1 MIPSMQ
7 NFFRLGSALLLILAA
22 GTLTSSFA
30 KVHLDS
36 EAPWPRKH
44 QDHRNTG
51 QTSYPGPVVPDLSG
65 GDLPVSQGGL
75 VFHTFNYDLRTS
87 PAVGPDGTVY
97 AANGTTPIFAIRPD
111 GSLKW
116 DTEGIRAGDSLHS
129 SPALGRETPSGR
141 TVIYM
146 GERNN
151 KVIAISDDGEAG
163 FTTDWMI
170 KFRVDGD
177 ITGSPNLGLDGDQL
191 YASCGC
197 VNGGYLVAYRTEPS
211 PDLIQQAQL
220 PGVPAGEI
228 PWTAY
233 NRGMSAVAPAV
244 NDNAG
249 DPNYGDVY
257 VLDSVGSVEVYSPA
271 GAARWKSVGLGEQ
284 SQKTAPVIAPDGDVF
299 LATDRGVHRI
309 IPPVTGASPSAVA
322 ADWFFP
328 TVGRVRAI
336 PAYADCEK
344 AENPGICEFN
354 DTLYFG
360 DSDGWFYA
368 IDGNTGTLVWYLQ
381 LGRAVTGS
389 AIIDRHGVVYVGTE
403 GDGTVFALRPDR
415 DDLSARQ
422 RILWQHTLG
431 GRVRFQTPVI
441 GVLPE
446 YDATGE
452 VVRDAVTGRI
462 VGQPRLYVGSRHTL
476 FAITGTGGPLPAVP
490 EQEELPAV
498 AEGWDSFG
506 AERLRVPRRARLGV
520 KRPMV
525 RQKVKFRLRNQG
537 LQPTLLT
544 PDIIASR
551 TRLVVDPLDPSTS
564 CPEPL
569 VALDPR
575 SLSMGSSGSRE
586 LRPGEGLTLRY
597 EVVFSC
603 APDPAMTTR
612 REEHN
617 DYAIRVE
624 MISSDGSIRVFD
636 AARPV
641 DIVGESYRSP
651 LH

>member
-1 MIPSMQ
+1 MNPVLENLARMT
-7 NFFRLGSALLLILAA
+7 SALLLVFSA
-22 GTLTSSFA
+22 GLTSSSFA
-30 KVHLDS
+30 KVHLDTD
-36 EAPWPRKH
+36 APWPRKH

-51 QTSYPGPVVPDLSG
+51 QTAYPGPIVPDLSG

-75 VFHTFNYDLRTS
+75 VLHTFQYDLRTS

-97 AANGTTPIFAIRPD
+97 VANGTTPIFAIRPD

-116 DTEGIRAGDSLHS
+116 DTDGIRAGDSLHS

-141 TVIYM
+141 TVVYM

-163 FTTDWMI
+163 FTTDWMV

-177 ITGSPNLGLDGDQL
+177 ITGSPNFGLEGDQL

-211 PDLIQQAQL
+211 PDLVQQAQL

-244 NDNAG
+244 NDNLG

-257 VLDSVGSVEVYSPA
+257 VLDNVGSVEVYSSE
-271 GAARWKSVGLGEQ
+271 GNQRWKSVGLGEQ
-284 SQKTAPVIAPDGDVF
+284 SQKTAPVIAPDGNVF

-309 IPPVTGASPSAVA
+309 VPPATGDSQSAVA

-344 AENPGICEFN
+344 AANPDICQFN

-368 IDGNTGTLVWYLQ
+368 IDANTGGLLWYLQ
-381 LGRAVTGS
+381 LGRPVTGS
-389 AIIDRHGVVYVGTE
+389 AIIDHHGVVYVGTE
-403 GDGTVFALRPDR
+403 SDATLFAIRPDR
-415 DDLSARQ
+415 EPLSPRQ

-446 YDATGE
+446 YDSSGE
-452 VVRDAVTGRI
+452 VVRDADSGRI

-476 FAITGTGGPLPAVP
+476 FAIAGTAGPPTTVP
-490 EQEELPAV
+490 DQEELPEV
-498 AEGWDSFG
+498 SDGWNSFG
-506 AERLRVPRRARLGV
+506 SERLRFSRRVRLGI
-520 KRPMV
+520 KRPIA

-537 LQPTLLT
+537 AQPTLLT
-544 PDIIASR
+544 PDILASR
-551 TRLVVDPLDPSTS
+551 VRLVATPLDPDTS
-564 CPEPL
+564 CPDPM
-569 VALDPR
+569 VALDQR
-575 SLSMGSSGSRE
+575 SLSMGSAGSRV
-586 LRPGEGLTLRY
+586 LQPGDGLTLRY
-597 EVVFSC
+597 EMVFSC
-603 APDPAMTTR
+603 APDPEMTNR
-612 REEHN
+612 REHHD
-617 DYAIRVE
+617 DYEIQVE
-624 MISSDGSIRVFD
+624 LIDADGSVREFPAD
-636 AARPV
+636 RSL
-641 DIVGESYRSP
+641 DIVGDLGRNSLR
-651 LH
+651 